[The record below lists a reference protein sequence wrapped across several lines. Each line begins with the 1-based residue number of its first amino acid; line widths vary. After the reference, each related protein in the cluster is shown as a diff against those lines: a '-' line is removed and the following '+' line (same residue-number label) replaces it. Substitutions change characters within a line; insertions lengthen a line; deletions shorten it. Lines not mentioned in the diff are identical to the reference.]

1 MRCIGEMSLG
11 KISLIAALALLLVAC
26 GSDRFAAEKSKQGD
40 EMKMRQLD
48 QRLMM
53 VQTDR

>member
-1 MRCIGEMSLG
+1 MRFLG
-11 KISLIAALALLLVAC
+11 KASLVIGLALLLVAC
-26 GSDRFAAEKSKQGD
+26 GGDKFSAEKSQKAD